1 MAITNPTVVTVSESV
16 TDITVTGQET
26 ISVDIT
32 QSDVNVEVNNFV
44 LPNASQDAQNTVV
57 APYGSITATNVQDA
71 LKQLADQNFRSDTAP
86 TGSVIAGTSTL
97 AEGDTWYDTNDEQF
111 KVYRETSTGTFE
123 FVPIIVGEASS
134 NSDTVDAGAF

>member
-44 LPNASQDAQNTVV
+44 LPIQYQDATNTVV
-57 APYGSITATNVQDA
+57 APHGTITATNVQAA
-71 LKQLADQNFRSDTAP
+71 LEQLADQDFRSNDTP
-86 TGSVIAGTSTL
+86 TGTNVS
-97 AEGDTWYDTNDEQF
+97 EGDTWYDLDDNTM
-111 KVYRETSTGTFE
+111 KVYRE
-123 FVPIIVGEASS
+123 ISS
-134 NSDTVDAGAF
+134 GVFAWTNVVVAETNDTLDAGAF

>member
-44 LPNASQDAQNTVV
+44 LPSQFQDAQNTIV
-57 APYGSITATNVQDA
+57 APYGTITATNVQDA
-71 LKQLADQNFRSDTAP
+71 LKQLADQNFRSDNTP
-86 TGSVIAGTSTL
+86 TGSVIGGTSTL

-111 KVYRETSTGTFE
+111 KVYRETSTGVFE

-134 NSDTVDAGAF
+134 NSDTLDAGAF

>member
-44 LPNASQDAQNTVV
+44 LPNAVVDAQNTVV
-57 APYGSITATNVQDA
+57 APYGTITATNVQDA

-86 TGSVIAGTSTL
+86 TGSVIGGTSTL

-134 NSDTVDAGAF
+134 NSDTLDAGAF

>member
-44 LPNASQDAQNTVV
+44 LPSQFQDAQNTIV
-57 APYGSITATNVQDA
+57 APYGTITATNVQDA
-71 LKQLADQNFRSDTAP
+71 LKQLADQNFRSDNTP
-86 TGSVIAGTSTL
+86 TGSVIGGTSTL